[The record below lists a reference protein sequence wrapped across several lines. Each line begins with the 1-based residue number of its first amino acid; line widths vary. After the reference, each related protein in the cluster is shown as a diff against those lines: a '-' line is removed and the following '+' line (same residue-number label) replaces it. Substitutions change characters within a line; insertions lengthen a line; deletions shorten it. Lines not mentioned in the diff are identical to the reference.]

1 MRAGG
6 IPKPLNRGGR
16 TPWDG
21 QGVNPFCRGMAV
33 LRAVRRKLGGERQ
46 PPGPRLFQIKNS
58 YLNSFLFPFL
68 PAWSDHP
75 AASPGP
81 GAGTR
86 AAGRRDARGTF
97 GTGGGAAPH
106 KAAPQHGCTQAPQQ
120 RACPPPRASAAQS
133 PHCYRAAP
141 SVRGARG
148 TPVPSRPAG
157 CCHHLRLPKMDF
169 LLGFFSPTLSPM
181 SRRAFS
187 SSSCCWMVP
196 SDLFSSF
203 PRASAPAAGFRRSFS
218 LIT

>member
-21 QGVNPFCRGMAV
+21 QRVNPFCRGMAV
-33 LRAVRRKLGGERQ
+33 LRAVRRKLGGEHQ

-97 GTGGGAAPH
+97 GTGGGCT
-106 KAAPQHGCTQAPQQ
+106 PQSG
-120 RACPPPRASAAQS
+120 
-133 PHCYRAAP
+133 
-141 SVRGARG
+141 
-148 TPVPSRPAG
+148 
-157 CCHHLRLPKMDF
+157 
-169 LLGFFSPTLSPM
+169 
-181 SRRAFS
+181 
-187 SSSCCWMVP
+187 
-196 SDLFSSF
+196 
-203 PRASAPAAGFRRSFS
+203 PAAWLHPGPTATGLPPASGIS
-218 LIT
+218 SAVPPLL